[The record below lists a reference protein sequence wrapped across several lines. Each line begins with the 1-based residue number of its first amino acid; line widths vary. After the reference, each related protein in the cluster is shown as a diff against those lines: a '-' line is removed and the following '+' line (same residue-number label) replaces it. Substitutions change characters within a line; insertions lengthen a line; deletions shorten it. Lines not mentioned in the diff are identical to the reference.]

1 MFLISIYVIVCNQ
14 YCGLFK
20 NYYGCVLFYCITN
33 AWLVH
38 PFSCWRALTLS
49 SLKEKYK
56 YLNGKRY
63 GKENATTSN
72 RDHPWV
78 ERGTQSTAVSHPRVT
93 QWISPANLLCARPCA
108 GGPGNSGI
116 SALNSLDPVCPWHL
130 GQRSK
135 CGVWYKFKF
144 TTTDTSHMFWVSS
157 FSLNL
162 PNSEVRL
169 WAQPC
174 AWF

>member
-1 MFLISIYVIVCNQ
+1 MSFVVVSLMFLISIYVIVCNQ
-14 YCGLFK
+14 YSGLFK

-33 AWLVH
+33 PRLVY

-72 RDHPWV
+72 KDHPWV
-78 ERGTQSTAVSHPRVT
+78 ERGTQSTAVSHPCVT
-93 QWISPANLLCARPCA
+93 QWVSPANQLCARPCA

-116 SALNSLDPVCPWHL
+116 SAL
-130 GQRSK
+130 
-135 CGVWYKFKF
+135 
-144 TTTDTSHMFWVSS
+144 TSPDSVSS
-157 FSLNL
+157 LTSRAAFKVWS
-162 PNSEVRL
+162 SVQIQVHYYSH
-169 WAQPC
+169 QPYVLG
-174 AWF
+174 